1 MCIIMTTF
9 ASFLQFLAFSHT
21 FFKLLA
27 LISDGKLKIK
37 HEHTK
42 SARLVYLNTRDIC
55 PNMRSAYIIRDLF
68 VTENNA

>member
-1 MCIIMTTF
+1 MYNYDDIRVILTISRF
-9 ASFLQFLAFSHT
+9 FSH